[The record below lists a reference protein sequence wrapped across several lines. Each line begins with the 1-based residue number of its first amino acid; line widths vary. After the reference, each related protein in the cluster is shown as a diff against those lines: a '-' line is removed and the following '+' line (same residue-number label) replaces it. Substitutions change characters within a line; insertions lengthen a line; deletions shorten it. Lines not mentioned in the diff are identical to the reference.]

1 MNSLLSFLRGE
12 DKTTSVAPLYQD
24 EMQEAAK
31 NLHADTTPKKN
42 ARKGDSKDPSVTI
55 DSTSS
60 DRIKKAMDNAKELK
74 QKTKYGIL
82 RCDYEYIPTR
92 GDPGEPT
99 TLTYDGSPE
108 PVIVKVEGWTFE
120 AAQRGVSKTGAYPAS
135 EFRLTKADGTTDAY
149 WTKLWEAYDKRTDYV
164 KVTKKVKGDKYVQGY
179 FDEEDYKTGLVYR
192 YEPETVLKKMTE
204 AVQYLDEQNVCGMT
218 ADVGFSQAF
227 QPSVTKLTSTPVL
240 LSSLQQLSIIG
251 KLFHIDDETNKIVIM
266 TANGKSFD
274 EKLLIP
280 SDVPLKSLV
289 IVGLEDKLFGRWVAE
304 GRSFSRLEVD
314 AIDEASVEKALEN
327 VCDTCEEV
335 MKQVE
340 KDGGKV
346 VCIVQECAELPA
358 YTNGLR
364 RRFDIPVYDTLTAI
378 NFVRM
383 GRGFG
388 GHSAFMM

>member
-1 MNSLLSFLRGE
+1 
-12 DKTTSVAPLYQD
+12 
-24 EMQEAAK
+24 
-31 NLHADTTPKKN
+31 
-42 ARKGDSKDPSVTI
+42 
-55 DSTSS
+55 
-60 DRIKKAMDNAKELK
+60 
-74 QKTKYGIL
+74 
-82 RCDYEYIPTR
+82 
-92 GDPGEPT
+92 
-99 TLTYDGSPE
+99 
-108 PVIVKVEGWTFE
+108 
-120 AAQRGVSKTGAYPAS
+120 
-135 EFRLTKADGTTDAY
+135 
-149 WTKLWEAYDKRTDYV
+149 
-164 KVTKKVKGDKYVQGY
+164 
-179 FDEEDYKTGLVYR
+179 
-192 YEPETVLKKMTE
+192 MTE

-251 KLFHIDDETNKIVIM
+251 KLFNIDDENNKIVVM

-314 AIDEASVEKALEN
+314 ATDEASVEKALEN

-335 MKQVE
+335 MKRVE

-364 RRFDIPVYDTLTAI
+364 RRFDIPVYDTSTAI